1 MNPHLQGLKLRTL
14 VRDHLAPGDDGG
26 SDPAS
31 PAEITEPVDIGVGAA
46 ILVGGDAWVLVEDR
60 HERAL
65 GVGLAWMQKSKAR
78 TLNLLV
84 DRHSGVLARRAENF
98 SIDVVVW
105 EVAGRS
111 LTRAMPHHHVPEIEP
126 RASHLEFGSMIL
138 DCGADVVIEHGV
150 VSGEVVG
157 LEVCR
162 VVDDEETR
170 EPRLEIGVGVHDR
183 EAFAQ
188 IHGRTPLEES
198 LKRIV
203 DVVRHH
209 RRAGADPHP
218 LNRLAAERAL
228 RSRIVSDPSKIGAAH
243 LRAVATASPRV
254 NLKDSSPC
262 AAVGETMNGE
272 PLVAVFSTGID
283 LDVVPASADT
293 RTWLGSPDAHLVIV
307 VPERDAS
314 PITRRLAGAL
324 RRPATLVGVADDDT
338 ARSPHGQTP
347 P

>member
-1 MNPHLQGLKLRTL
+1 MNPRLQGLKLRTL
-14 VRDHLAPGDDGG
+14 VRDHLASGDDGRP
-26 SDPAS
+26 DLAS
-31 PAEITEPVDIGVGAA
+31 PAEITEPVDIGVGSAV
-46 ILVGGDAWVLVEDR
+46 LVGSDAWVLVDDR

-78 TLNLLV
+78 TLNLLT
-84 DRHSGVLARRAENF
+84 SENTGVLARRAAHF
-98 SIDVVVW
+98 AIDIVVW

-111 LTRAMPHHHVPEIEP
+111 LARAVPQDHVPEVEP

-138 DCGADVVIEHGV
+138 ECGADVVIEHGV

-162 VVDDEETR
+162 VVDDEATG

-183 EAFAQ
+183 EAFVQ

-203 DVVRHH
+203 DAVRHH

-218 LNRLAAERAL
+218 LNRLASERAL
-228 RSRIVSDPSKIGAAH
+228 RNRIISAPSTIGAAH
-243 LRAVATASPRV
+243 LRAVAMASPRV

-262 AAVGETMNGE
+262 AAVGETVNGDT
-272 PLVAVFSTGID
+272 LVAVFSTGID
-283 LDVVPASADT
+283 LDVVPTSADT
-293 RTWLGSPDAHLVIV
+293 RTWLGASDAHLVIV

-314 PITRRLAGAL
+314 PITQRLAGAL
-324 RRPATLVGVADDDT
+324 HRPATLIGVPDDT
-338 ARSPHGQTP
+338 GARGLPGLTP

>member
-1 MNPHLQGLKLRTL
+1 MNRELNGLKLRAL
-14 VRDHLAPGDDGG
+14 VRDHLASDNGDRADVANAVEI
-26 SDPAS
+26 SEPA
-31 PAEITEPVDIGVGAA
+31 DIGVGAA
-46 ILVGGDAWVLVEDR
+46 VLVGSDAWVLVEDR

-65 GVGLAWMQKSKAR
+65 GVGLAWMQKSRAQ
-78 TLNLLV
+78 TLNVLTGE
-84 DRHSGVLARRAENF
+84 SAGVLARRAANF
-98 SIDVVVW
+98 AIDVEVW
-105 EVAGRS
+105 EVID
-111 LTRAMPHHHVPEIEP
+111 RALSRAVPKNHVPEIEP

-162 VVDDEETR
+162 VVDDESTG

-183 EAFAQ
+183 EAFALL
-188 IHGRTPLEES
+188 HGQTPLEDS

-209 RRAGADPHP
+209 RRVGADPHP

-228 RSRIVSDPSKIGAAH
+228 RSRIISDPSKIGVVS

-262 AAVGETMNGE
+262 AALGETENGD

-283 LDVVPASADT
+283 LDVVPVSADT
-293 RTWLGSPDAHLVIV
+293 RAWLGSSDAHLVIV

-314 PITRRLAGAL
+314 PITQRLAGAL
-324 RRPATLVGVADDDT
+324 HRPATLIGVSDDV
-338 ARSPHGQTP
+338 A
-347 P
+347 

>member
-1 MNPHLQGLKLRTL
+1 MNRELHGLKLRAL
-14 VRDHLAPGDDGG
+14 VRDHLASGDAARRGLTIASELAG
-26 SDPAS
+26 EIAEPA
-31 PAEITEPVDIGVGAA
+31 DIGVGAA
-46 ILVGGDAWVLVEDR
+46 VLVGTDAWVLVEDH

-65 GVGLAWMQKSKAR
+65 GVGLAWMQKSDAQ
-78 TLNLLV
+78 TLNLIV
-84 DRHSGVLARRAENF
+84 SKGSGVLARRAANF
-98 SIDVVVW
+98 AIDIGVW

-111 LTRAMPHHHVPEIEP
+111 LSRAVPHDHRPEIEP

-138 DCGADVVIEHGV
+138 DSGADVVIEHGV
-150 VSGEVVG
+150 VSGEVIG

-162 VVDDEETR
+162 VVDDESTG

-188 IHGRTPLEES
+188 LHGRTPLQES
-198 LKRIV
+198 LGRIV

-209 RRAGADPHP
+209 RRVGADPHP
-218 LNRLAAERAL
+218 LNRLASERAL
-228 RSRIVSDPSKIGAAH
+228 RSRIISDPSKIGAAH

-254 NLKDSSPC
+254 NLKDPSPC
-262 AAVGETMNGE
+262 AALGETANGE
-272 PLVAVFSTGID
+272 PLIAFFSTGID

-293 RTWLGSPDAHLVIV
+293 RAWLVPTDARLVIV

-324 RRPATLVGVADDDT
+324 HLPATLIGVPVHET
-338 ARSPHGQTP
+338 A
-347 P
+347 